1 MQCSEGAERD
11 RYVNIYT
18 DLVSTN
24 KKLVHDQD
32 DYFFPEPTFYRVKK
46 FVNNHAEIIDE
57 LPKNMTYIE
66 DLKNS
71 ISEYI
76 DDYIDYTYENEKDI
90 EKGSM
95 ELG

>member
-11 RYVNIYT
+11 RYVNIYM
-18 DLVSTN
+18 DLISTK

-46 FVNNHAEIIDE
+46 FVE
-57 LPKNMTYIE
+57 Y
-66 DLKNS
+66 LKYKES
-71 ISEYI
+71 
-76 DDYIDYTYENEKDI
+76 TYENKKDTEKD
-90 EKGSM
+90 SM

>member
-32 DYFFPEPTFYRVKK
+32 DYFFFFLTFYRVKK

-57 LPKNMTYIE
+57 LPKNMTYKE
-66 DLKNS
+66 YLKYKES
-71 ISEYI
+71 
-76 DDYIDYTYENEKDI
+76 TYENKKDI

>member
-24 KKLVHDQD
+24 KKLVHD
-32 DYFFPEPTFYRVKK
+32 
-46 FVNNHAEIIDE
+46 HAEIIDE
-57 LPKNMTYIE
+57 LPKNMTYKE
-66 DLKNS
+66 YLKYKES
-71 ISEYI
+71 
-76 DDYIDYTYENEKDI
+76 TYENKKDI

-95 ELG
+95 DLG